1 MHKYTVNHMTDVFEL
16 IHTNICGPFPMAT
29 RNGHVYFI
37 SFIDNYLRYD
47 YIYLIKEKTQV
58 LDTFKSFKSKVEL

>member
-1 MHKYTVNHMTDVFEL
+1 MHKYTVNHMTYVFEL

-29 RNGHVYFI
+29 RNDHVYFI
-37 SFIDNYLRYD
+37 SFIDNYSRYD

-58 LDTFKSFKSKVEL
+58 FDTFKSFKSKVEL